1 MRPILDRFVTRL
13 AHLLLAIFFRS
24 VEVVGDERVP
34 RDRPVVYVGNHPNGL
49 IDPFLVLGFLPR
61 HPRFLGKS
69 TLWDNPV
76 LRAFL
81 KLGAVIPVY
90 RAQDGGD
97 TSQNERTFRRCFEE
111 LAAGESIALFP
122 EGISHDEP
130 ELQPLK
136 TGAARIALGAEHAF
150 GPLGIQV
157 VPFGLYFD
165 EKTDFRSRAL
175 VEVGEP
181 IPLDAHLAVHESD
194 ERAAAREL
202 TTEIESGLRAI
213 TLNRGSWEELQLVE
227 RAALL
232 YAREPTAMPGRPTL
246 AEHFPLRHAMGSA
259 YDDVHAKQPD
269 QVEQLR
275 ARVASYDR
283 SLDALG
289 LRDDHVAASYPLG
302 EVLRYIMDRLP
313 LLPLWLPVAA
323 IGAVL
328 NWIPYRI
335 PGLVAGYAA
344 PDRVTPATI
353 KLFTALLVMP
363 AFWLAEGVWV
373 GLRWGL
379 PYALVTAVVAPLTGW
394 LALHFAERS
403 ESFVG
408 EVRAWWTLRRRATE
422 VAALRTERG
431 ALSMEIGKLVEAH
444 GRGAA

>member
-1 MRPILDRFVTRL
+1 MRARLDRFVTRL

-24 VEVVGDERVP
+24 VEVVGDARVP

-97 TSQNERTFRRCFEE
+97 TSQNERTFQRCFQE

-136 TGAARIALGAEHAF
+136 TGAARIALGAERAF

-175 VEVGEP
+175 VAVGEP
-181 IPLDAHLAVHESD
+181 ISLEAHLAEYERD

-202 TTEIESGLRAI
+202 TDEIDRGLRAI
-213 TLNRGSWEELQLVE
+213 TLNRESWEELQLVD
-227 RAALL
+227 RAAQL
-232 YAREPTAMPGRPTL
+232 YAREPTEMPGRPSL

-259 YDDVHAKQPD
+259 YDDVHAKDPERVGHLRER
-269 QVEQLR
+269 VER
-275 ARVASYDR
+275 YDR

-289 LRDDHVAASYPLG
+289 LRDDHVAARYPLG
-302 EVLRYIMDRLP
+302 EVLRYVADRLP
-313 LLPLWLPVAA
+313 FFPLWLPVAA
-323 IGAVL
+323 IGVVL

-335 PGLVAGYAA
+335 PGLVAGFAA

-353 KLFTALLVMP
+353 KLFTALFVMP
-363 AFWLAEGVWV
+363 AFWLAEGIWA

-379 PYALVTAVVAPLTGW
+379 PFGITMAVVAPTTGW
-394 LALHFAERS
+394 LALRFAERS

-408 EVRAWWTLRRRATE
+408 EIRAWWVLRRKADE
-422 VAALRTERG
+422 VAALRTERE
-431 ALSMEIGKLVEAH
+431 ALSREIGALVEAH
-444 GRGAA
+444 GSGAA